1 MFSEI
6 FDGGAATA
14 ETIIRLRDSACAI
27 DSFIAAVGWLDLFTR
42 LAGEPADLP
51 TICRELGLAERPTG
65 SLLTLL
71 EAWGF
76 VERDAQGAYHAAAVA
91 RRHLNAR
98 SPLDFSPYIAVLR
111 ERPGVK
117 ELYGILKNDR
127 PATWLTQNAADKLL
141 WEESMRDERFAEA
154 FTASM
159 DTRGNIFAPVVA
171 ELLDC
176 SAHHRLLDVA
186 GGSGVYTAHLLQ
198 RYPGLSGTVLE
209 RPPVDGVAR
218 RGLAKR
224 GIPAERASVLAGDMF
239 ADPFPAGYDLH
250 LFSHVTLDWPPDK
263 VALLMRKSFESLAP
277 GGTIAIFAS
286 HLNDLGD
293 SGPAAAP
300 MAEYSVYMTFYFE
313 GRCYGIRET
322 QDMLREAG
330 FTDTDWAPAISGRSL
345 IRGRKPVEART
356 GSPEP
361 AAAGARG

>member
-6 FDGGAATA
+6 FDGGPVTA

-27 DSFIAAVGWLDLFTR
+27 DSFIAAVGWLDLFTL
-42 LAGEPADLP
+42 LADEAADLP
-51 TICRELGLAERPTG
+51 AICRKLGTAERPTG

-71 EAWGF
+71 AAWGF
-76 VERDAQGAYHAAAVA
+76 LERDARGAYRASPVA

-98 SPLDFSPYIAVLR
+98 SPLDFSPYVAVLR

-117 ELYGILKNDR
+117 QLYDILKNDR
-127 PATWLTQNAADKLL
+127 PATWLTQSAADKRL
-141 WEESMRDERFAEA
+141 WQESMRDERFAEA

-176 SAHHRLLDVA
+176 SAHRRLLDVA
-186 GGSGVYTAHLLQ
+186 GGSGVYTAHLLR

-209 RPPVDGVAR
+209 RPPVDAVAR
-218 RGLAKR
+218 RALAER
-224 GIPAERASVLAGDMF
+224 GIAAERANVLAGDMF
-239 ADPFPAGYDLH
+239 ADPFPLGYDLH

-263 VALLMRKSFESLAP
+263 VALLLRKSFEALAP
-277 GGTIAIFAS
+277 GGEIAVFAS

-293 SGPAAAP
+293 GGPPAAA

-330 FTDTDWAPAISGRSL
+330 FVDTGWAPALSGRSL

-356 GSPEP
+356 GAAEP
-361 AAAGARG
+361 AGARARS

>member
-6 FDGGAATA
+6 FDGSTATA

-42 LAGEPADLP
+42 LADEPADLP
-51 TICRELGLAERPTG
+51 TICRELSIAERPTG
-65 SLLTLL
+65 TLLTLL

-76 VERDAQGAYHAAAVA
+76 LERDASGAYRTSPVA
-91 RRHLNAR
+91 RRHLNTR
-98 SPLDFSPYIAVLR
+98 SPLDFSPYVAVLR

-117 ELYGILKNDR
+117 ELYDILKHDR
-127 PATWLTQNAADKLL
+127 PATWHTQNTADKLL
-141 WEESMRDERFAEA
+141 WDDSMRDERFAEA

-176 SAHHRLLDVA
+176 TGYNRLLDIA

-198 RYPGLSGTVLE
+198 RYPGLTGTVLE
-209 RPPVDGVAR
+209 RPPVDAVAR

-224 GIPAERASVLAGDMF
+224 GVTADRASVLAGDMF
-239 ADPFPAGYDLH
+239 ADPFPRGYDLH
-250 LFSHVTLDWPPDK
+250 LFSHVTLDWPVDK
-263 VALLMRKSFESLAP
+263 VALLMRKSFETLAP
-277 GGTIAIFAS
+277 GGTVAVFAS

-293 SGPAAAP
+293 SGPPAAP

-313 GRCYGIRET
+313 GRCYGIGET

-330 FTDTDWAPAISGRSL
+330 FVDTDWTPAISGRSL
-345 IRGRKPVEART
+345 IRARKPVEART
-356 GSPEP
+356 GAPAP
-361 AAAGARG
+361 AAAAARS